1 MTKMELT
8 EAERTLITL
17 SPSVQEARP
26 QWAISGSVTSVSTSV
41 ITGSNLDRNQIPPSV
56 LRDLWINRFGIGWV
70 DTKDVPMDY
79 MPVQQQLWFAGQ
91 IQKLYRPDVG
101 REVWRIFDADN

>member
-8 EAERTLITL
+8 EAERTLIT
-17 SPSVQEARP
+17 SNQSVQEARLR
-26 QWAISGSVTSVSTSV
+26 QATYASVINAPINV

-56 LRDLWINRFGIGWV
+56 LRDLWINRFGVGWV

-101 REVWRIFDADN
+101 REVWRIFDANN

>member
-8 EAERTLITL
+8 EAERTLIT
-17 SPSVQEARP
+17 SNPSVQEARP

-56 LRDLWINRFGIGWV
+56 LRDLWINRFGVGWV

-101 REVWRIFDADN
+101 REVWRIFDANN

>member
-1 MTKMELT
+1 MTQKEST
-8 EAERTLITL
+8 EAERTLTTL
-17 SPSVQEARP
+17 SLSEREANP
-26 QWAISGSVTSVSTSV
+26 PLAISVSVASMPTSV

-56 LRDLWINRFGIGWV
+56 LRDLWINRFGVGWV

-101 REVWRIFDADN
+101 REVWRIFDANN

>member
-1 MTKMELT
+1 MTQKEST
-8 EAERTLITL
+8 EAERTLIT
-17 SPSVQEARP
+17 SNQSVQEARLR
-26 QWAISGSVTSVSTSV
+26 QATYASVISVPINV

-56 LRDLWINRFGIGWV
+56 LRDLWINRFGVGWV

>member
-8 EAERTLITL
+8 EAERTLIT
-17 SPSVQEARP
+17 SNQSVQEARLR
-26 QWAISGSVTSVSTSV
+26 QATYASVISVPINA

-56 LRDLWINRFGIGWV
+56 LRDLWINRFGVGWV
-70 DTKDVPMDY
+70 DAKDVPMDY

-101 REVWRIFDADN
+101 REVWRIFDANN